1 MNEHFN
7 RAPGAGRIRNPT
19 AEPGFVG
26 TAGDPNTST
35 AFYNQAVSP
44 LRQPR
49 TAPSLTES
57 PHDAAGEAVGQD
69 PNRQSG
75 PQPSAHANSACG
87 SRRSTQEDSAVKPST
102 LSASAPEFVPTG
114 MMYEIFACAK
124 NNNFYFDGEDFY
136 GEPSLAD
143 TVTEFL
149 GHLSTSP
156 GSFDSDIG
164 YISDT
169 LNSWVTTEE
178 TLNELVGLIFTQQS
192 QSTTIPNFSYT
203 GARLCNY
210 LSHHLTINPPSGNF
224 RQLLLKRCQVE
235 YQQRDAAA
243 RGDAD
248 AQKKL
253 HSFVLFLGEL
263 YLNLEVKSAKGSPN
277 RAQILLS
284 ALNDL
289 MNTLFNHPVDANL
302 ICAVKLLKLTGS
314 VLEDAWKE
322 SGKAHMDE
330 LIQRIETILLDA
342 TCSRDVRQMLLKL
355 VELRSSDWGRVR
367 DAVAASYATPDN
379 DPNYFMNEPTFYT
392 EDGVPFTAADPE
404 YAEKYQ
410 EMLARQDYFH
420 ETYGENGNEAYDD
433 SEDELEPDM
442 VEDFESF
449 CLETERKR
457 QQ

>member
-1 MNEHFN
+1 MNDNFN
-7 RAPGAGRIRNPT
+7 RAPGAGRIRSPP
-19 AEPGFVG
+19 ADPGFVG

-35 AFYNQAVSP
+35 TFYNQTVSP

-49 TAPSLTES
+49 TSPSFTES
-57 PHDAAGEAVGQD
+57 PHNDTAGEGGKP
-69 PNRQSG
+69 PNKLRQT
-75 PQPSAHANSACG
+75 AT
-87 SRRSTQEDSAVKPST
+87 RIVKGLI
-102 LSASAPEFVPTG
+102 LSMFSISCKFLR
-114 MMYEIFACAK
+114 CH
-124 NNNFYFDGEDFY
+124 
-136 GEPSLAD
+136 LL
-143 TVTEFL
+143 TVTKHFL

-156 GSFDSDIG
+156 GSFESDIG

-169 LNSWVTTEE
+169 INSWVNTEE
-178 TLNELVGLIFTQQS
+178 TLNELVDLIFT

-210 LSHHLTINPPSGNF
+210 LSHHLAISPPSGNF

-243 RGDAD
+243 RGDAE

-263 YLNLEVKSAKGSPN
+263 YLNLEVKSAKGSPD
-277 RAQILLS
+277 RAHVLLS

-289 MNTLFNHPVDANL
+289 MNTLFSHPVDTNL

-314 VLEDAWKE
+314 VLEDEWKE

-367 DAVAASYATPDN
+367 DAVPASNATPDN

-392 EDGVPFTAADPE
+392 EDGIAFTAADPE
-404 YAEKYQ
+404 FAEKYQ

-420 ETYGENGNEAYDD
+420 DTFGENGNEAYDD
-433 SEDELEPDM
+433 SDDELEPEM
-442 VEDFESF
+442 AEAFERF
-449 CLETERKR
+449 YLETEMKKQQR
-457 QQ
+457 QQPPNH

>member
-1 MNEHFN
+1 MNDNFN
-7 RAPGAGRIRNPT
+7 RAPGAGRIRSPP
-19 AEPGFVG
+19 ADPGFVG

-35 AFYNQAVSP
+35 TFYNQTVSP

-49 TAPSLTES
+49 TSPSFTES
-57 PHDAAGEAVGQD
+57 PHNDTAGED
-69 PNRQSG
+69 LKRQSI
-75 PQPSAHANSACG
+75 PQQSAHANNTS
-87 SRRSTQEDSAVKPST
+87 SPDRFTQEAPAVNSST
-102 LSASAPEFVPTG
+102 LSASAPEFVPAG
-114 MMYEIFACAK
+114 MMCE
-124 NNNFYFDGEDFY
+124 NNNLYFDGEHFY
-136 GEPSLAD
+136 GEPCLAD
-143 TVTEFL
+143 MVTDFL

-156 GSFDSDIG
+156 GSFESDIG

-169 LNSWVTTEE
+169 INSWVNTEE
-178 TLNELVGLIFTQQS
+178 TLNELVDLIFT

-210 LSHHLTINPPSGNF
+210 LSHHLAISPPSGNF

-243 RGDAD
+243 RGDAE

-263 YLNLEVKSAKGSPN
+263 YLNLEVKSAKGSPD
-277 RAQILLS
+277 RAHVLLS

-289 MNTLFNHPVDANL
+289 MNTLFSHPVDTNL

-314 VLEDAWKE
+314 VLEDEWKE

-367 DAVAASYATPDN
+367 DAVPASNATPDN

-392 EDGVPFTAADPE
+392 EDGIAFTAADPE
-404 YAEKYQ
+404 FAEKYQ

-420 ETYGENGNEAYDD
+420 DTFGENGNEAYDD
-433 SEDELEPDM
+433 SDDELEPEM
-442 VEDFESF
+442 AEAFESF
-449 CLETERKR
+449 YLETEMKKQQR
-457 QQ
+457 QQPPNH